1 MVKKFLLKKFSNK
14 PSVKV
19 NKKLFTVRKNQI
31 LKNSILDTLFILI
44 KKDEVIILNKL
55 TNYKKKLDIDQKNI
69 NYLIKY
75 RLNQPFKTIYSNLFI
90 FPPYSKL
97 IIENDNLY
105 IEILF
110 PEKSASQINYKNAI
124 NYFDNYTKNNFSKK
138 KNINLSFS
146 GGSDSLFLLSFF
158 IENKINVKLIC
169 HLMPGLEKKQIELL
183 KQIKKKYKIEYELH
197 NNFNKKNKIEI
208 IKKYTQEYCIPILD
222 PVMVNYQLMH
232 FNKKKS
238 IIVDGQNADSLFI
251 GLPHQKLIKFYKR
264 FNKLRFLFKVLNLFF
279 QYRIEPKNNITRNL
293 YRIKKALNSLSSN
306 DWIDCFIHSLDLP
319 KGESDLKKII
329 ISSYKFYQDELLVIS
344 YIFLFYII
352 PQREFQKFSTSRNV
366 FYLPFNNQK
375 LIESVF
381 CSNSNLIYGDNG
393 KSFIFERVKSFFNID
408 LKGKTN
414 PFYVKDQN
422 KNDLLLHSLN
432 FI

>member
-14 PSVKV
+14 PFVKL
-19 NKKLFTVRKNQI
+19 NNKLFKIYKNQI
-31 LKNSILDTLFILI
+31 LKNSILDNLFIFI
-44 KKDEVIILNKL
+44 DKEKIIILNKL
-55 TNYKKKLDIDQKNI
+55 ANYKKKLDKDQKNI

-75 RLNQPFKTIYSNLFI
+75 RLNQPFKTIYSNLFV

-97 IIENDNLY
+97 IIENNDLY
-105 IEILF
+105 VEILF
-110 PEKSASQINYKNAI
+110 PDKSASQINYKNTI
-124 NYFDNYTKNNFSKK
+124 IYFDNYTKNNFFKK
-138 KNINLSFS
+138 KNVNLSFS

-183 KQIKKKYKIEYELH
+183 KKIKKKYKIEFELH

-238 IIVDGQNADSLFI
+238 IIVDGQNADSLFL
-251 GLPHQKLIKFYKR
+251 GLPHQKLIRFYNRFFKFRYI
-264 FNKLRFLFKVLNLFF
+264 FKILNLFF
-279 QYRIEPKNNITRNL
+279 KYRIEPKNNITRHL
-293 YRIKKALNSLSSN
+293 YRIKKAVNSLSSDN
-306 DWIDCFIHSLDLP
+306 WIDCFINSLDLP

-329 ISSYKFYQDELLVIS
+329 STTYKFYQDELFVIS

-352 PQREFQKFSTSRNV
+352 PQREFQKFSTSTNI
-366 FYLPFNNQK
+366 FYLPFYNKK

-381 CSNSNLIYGDNG
+381 CSNSNLIYGDHG
-393 KSFIFERVKSFFNID
+393 KSFIFERVKNYFDID

-414 PFYVKDQN
+414 PFYIKDQN